1 MPPRR
6 TAAPVPG
13 LWDRLV
19 AVVAPELAAR
29 RHAARLAGLVAQR
42 GYEAAARGRGTDGWR
57 ALGGNADAEIAASG
71 AVLRERMRD
80 LVRNDPLAA
89 KAVQVLVSNIVG
101 TGIRPRAA
109 GADPAANK
117 AADEVWRQWSRLA
130 DADGHTDFHGL
141 TQLAVR
147 EMIEGGEVFAR
158 RFRRPLSDRLP
169 LPLQIQLLEADHLD
183 STRFDQRPDGSRIV
197 QGIEYDSLGRRRAY
211 WLYPDHP
218 GDPSPIF
225 GQKLESVRVD
235 ASRIAHLFERQR
247 VQNRGVPWGA
257 PAMRALRDL
266 GDWHTSE
273 LTRKKIEASM
283 VAFVF
288 GVDEDQQSLAPV
300 VLDADGNRIEQFEPG
315 LIGYVRHGK
324 DVKFNAP
331 SSTSGIYEWNRVQ
344 QHIIAAGFRVPYELL
359 TGDLSQV
366 NFSSS
371 RVGLSEFRRM
381 VEAVQWHI
389 VIPQFCEPVWRWV
402 MDMAATMGRIPD
414 AGIPAEW
421 GLPKFDSVNPL
432 QDVQADILEVRSG
445 FATVQQMIAK
455 RGYDPAAILQ
465 EWSAFAALWD
475 AAGLVFD
482 TDPRRVT
489 KGGSSQPIDSGGDG
503 AAPQDR

>member
-1 MPPRR
+1 V
-6 TAAPVPG
+6 AVFAPG
-13 LWDRLV
+13 RSGRRLV
-19 AVVAPELAAR
+19 GAA
-29 RHAARLAGLVAQR
+29 AQR
-42 GYEAAARGRGTDGWR
+42 GYDAASRGRGTEGWR
-57 ALGGNADAEIAASG
+57 AIGGGSADAEIAAAG
-71 AVLRERMRD
+71 ATLRERMRD

-109 GADPAANK
+109 GPDPAANR
-117 AADEVWRQWSRLA
+117 AADAVWNEWSRVA

-158 RFRRPLSDRLP
+158 RFRRSLTDRLP
-169 LPLQIQLLEADHLD
+169 VPLQIQLLEADHLD
-183 STRFDQRPDGSRIV
+183 SARFDQRPDGSRIV

-211 WLYPDHP
+211 WLFPDHP

-225 GQKLESVRVD
+225 GRRLESVRVD
-235 ASRIAHLFERQR
+235 AANVAHLFERQR
-247 VQNRGVPWGA
+247 VQNRGVPWGV

-288 GVDEDQQSLAPV
+288 GADDDQQSLAPV
-300 VLDADGNRIEQFEPG
+300 VLDAEGKKVEQFEPG

-331 SSTSGIYEWNRVQ
+331 GSTSGIYEWNRVQ

-381 VEAVQWHI
+381 VEAVQWHT
-389 VIPQFCEPVWRWV
+389 VIPQFCEPIWRWV
-402 MDMAATMGRIPD
+402 MEVAATMGRIPD
-414 AGIPAEW
+414 PNIPAEW
-421 GLPKFDSVNPL
+421 GPPKFESVNPL
-432 QDVQADILEVRSG
+432 QDVQADILEVRAG

-455 RGYDPAAILQ
+455 RGYDPEAILQ

-489 KGGSSQPIDSGGDG
+489 KGGQSQPPQSGVDEAPSQDG
-503 AAPQDR
+503 